1 MISSRYPE
9 TMRLLLCTSLFTLMS
24 LTALA
29 QSPTVKLDAGN
40 GGQNT
45 IQGDIFASSGQ
56 RFDRPVEVRLTT
68 PRGEISTTSNGNG
81 SFVFRALT
89 GGRYAVRVDPGAPY
103 APSYE
108 IVDVT
113 ESGASGR
120 MGSTFSVQ
128 VHLRLRAGAKTT
140 TGVVSANAPPKE
152 AVELYNKALISVKEG
167 KRDQAIEQLKAA
179 IGIHPSF
186 VAALNGLGIQYLK
199 LGKYQPAY
207 EAFNIA
213 LTFSPDSFLLRLNA
227 GMALLFMNRFPEAEV
242 EFHVAIKTNEASGP
256 AHLYRARA
264 LIGLNRLP
272 EAVTDLKRAIE
283 IGGEDTKTAHRYLA
297 GIHMENGETAEAV
310 KQLELYLKAAPDTKE
325 ADQIKNLIKDLNKKR
340 TEGRD

>member
-1 MISSRYPE
+1 MTSSRYPR
-9 TMRLLLCTSLFTLMS
+9 TMRVLLCTSLFTFMS

-29 QSPTVKLDAGN
+29 QTTVKLDAGN

-45 IQGDIFASSGQ
+45 IQGDIFAPSGQ

-68 PRGEISTTSNGNG
+68 PRGDLSTTSNGNG
-81 SFVFRALT
+81 SFLFRALT
-89 GGRYAVRVDPGAPY
+89 GGRYAVRIDPGEPY

-108 IVDVT
+108 IVDVA
-113 ESGASGR
+113 ESGSSGR
-120 MGSTFSVQ
+120 MGSTFTVQ
-128 VHLRLRAGAKTT
+128 VHLRLRANAPTT

-152 AVELYNKALISVKEG
+152 AIELYNKALISVKEG

-199 LGKYQPAY
+199 LGKYKPAY

-213 LTFSPDSFLLRLNA
+213 LTFSPDSFLLHLNA
-227 GMALLFMNRFPEAEV
+227 GMALFSMNRFPEAEI
-242 EFHVAIKTNEASGP
+242 EFHAAVQKNETSGS
-256 AHLYRARA
+256 AHLYRART
-264 LIGLNRLP
+264 LIALNRLP
-272 EAVTDLKRAIE
+272 EAVTNLKRAIQ
-283 IGGEDTKTAHRYLA
+283 IGGEDIKTAHRYLA
-297 GIHMENGETAEAV
+297 GIHMENGDNAEAV
-310 KQLELYLKAAPDTKE
+310 KQLELYLKAAPDKKE

-340 TEGRD
+340 AEGRN

>member
-1 MISSRYPE
+1 MISSRYPK
-9 TMRLLLCTSLFTLMS
+9 TIRLLLCTSLFTLMS

-29 QSPTVKLDAGN
+29 QSPTTKLDAGN

-45 IQGDIFASSGQ
+45 IQGDILQPSGQ

-89 GGRYAVRVDPGAPY
+89 GGRYAVRIDPGEPY

-120 MGSTFSVQ
+120 IGSTFSIQ
-128 VHLRLRAGAKTT
+128 VHLRLRAGSTTT

-152 AVELYNKALISVKEG
+152 AVELYNKALVSVKEG

-227 GMALLFMNRFPEAEV
+227 GMALLFMNRFREAEI
-242 EFHVAIKTNEASGP
+242 EFNAAIKANEASGA

-272 EAVTDLKRAIE
+272 EAVTELKRAIE

-310 KQLELYLKAAPDTKE
+310 KQLELYLKAAPETKE

-340 TEGRD
+340 TEGRN

>member
-1 MISSRYPE
+1 MTSSRYPA
-9 TMRLLLCTSLFTLMS
+9 TMRVLLCTTLFTLMS
-24 LTALA
+24 LTVLA
-29 QSPTVKLDAGN
+29 QSTIKLDAGN

-45 IQGDIFASSGQ
+45 IQGDIFAPSGQ

-68 PRGEISTTSNGNG
+68 PRGDISTTSNGNG
-81 SFVFRALT
+81 SFAFRALT
-89 GGRYAVRVDPGAPY
+89 GGRYAVRIDPGEPY

-108 IVDVT
+108 VVDVA

-120 MGSTFSVQ
+120 MGSTFTVQ
-128 VHLRLRAGAKTT
+128 VHLRLRADAPTT
-140 TGVVSANAPPKE
+140 MGVVSANAPPKQ

-179 IGIHPSF
+179 IAIHPSF
-186 VAALNGLGIQYLK
+186 VAALNGLGVQYLK

-213 LTFSPDSFLLRLNA
+213 LTFSPDSFLLHLNS
-227 GMALLFMNRFPEAEV
+227 GMALFSMSRFPEAEV
-242 EFHVAIKTNEASGP
+242 EFRAAIQKNEASGS
-256 AHLYRARA
+256 AHLYRART
-264 LIGLNRLP
+264 LIALNRLP

-283 IGGEDTKTAHRYLA
+283 IGGDDIKTAHRYLA

-310 KQLELYLKAAPDTKE
+310 KQLELYLKAVPDTKE

-340 TEGRD
+340 AEGKN